1 MAILLS
7 NDMPVADFVAAVSR
21 GNWPEETLLLAFTH
35 ASHRFER
42 FAPDDEFMAATIEGR
57 LFSPA
62 GELRWRRINGSFR
75 AVYLGEGPSPLQLED
90 TSSHLEGLR
99 PEQGEFILWGVRSDL
114 ENEWLEQQVPQ
125 RFSYPLDGEE
135 YPCGRA
141 AVVVENWVDG
151 AGFSR
156 FSRYHRIKE
165 ISGESHATK

>member
-7 NDMPVADFVAAVSR
+7 DDMPIEFFVDAVSK
-21 GNWPEETLLLAFTH
+21 GNWPEGTLLLAFTH
-35 ASHRFER
+35 SAHRFER
-42 FAPDDEFMAATIEGR
+42 FLPDDVFMAATVEGR

-62 GELRWRRINGSFR
+62 GELRWRRINGRFR

-90 TSSHLEGLR
+90 TSSHLEGLI

-125 RFSYPLDGEE
+125 RFSYPLDSEV
-135 YPCGRA
+135 YPCGRV
-141 AVVVENWVDG
+141 AVVVENWVDE

-156 FSRYHRIKE
+156 FSRYHSIKE
-165 ISGESHATK
+165 RTGESHAAK

>member
-1 MAILLS
+1 MAVLLS
-7 NDMPVADFVAAVSR
+7 NDMSVERFVSAVSQAA
-21 GNWPEETLLLAFTH
+21 WPDGTLLLAFSHST
-35 ASHRFER
+35 HRFEW
-42 FAPDDEFMAATIEGR
+42 FTPDDAFLAETVEGR

-75 AVYLGEGPSPLQLED
+75 VVYLGEGHSPLQLED
-90 TSSHLEGLR
+90 YSSQLEGLR
-99 PEQGEFILWGVRSDL
+99 PEQGEYILWGERSDL

-141 AVVVENWVDG
+141 AIVVENWVDT

-156 FSRYHRIKE
+156 FSRYYSIKE
-165 ISGESHATK
+165 RTGESHAAK

>member
-7 NDMPVADFVAAVSR
+7 KDMQINDFVAAVSKAH
-21 GNWPEETLLLAFTH
+21 WPEGTLLLAFTH

-42 FAPDDEFMAATIEGR
+42 FAHDDKFLAATLEGR

-62 GELRWRRINGSFR
+62 GELRWRRINDSFR
-75 AVYLGEGPSPLQLED
+75 VVYLGAEPSPLPLEND
-90 TSSHLEGLR
+90 SPQLEGL
-99 PEQGEFILWGVRSDL
+99 ESAYGEFILWGERSDL

-125 RFSYPLDGEE
+125 RFSYPLDGKE

-141 AVVVENWVDG
+141 AIVVENWIDT

-156 FSRYHRIKE
+156 FSRYHSLKE
-165 ISGESHATK
+165 RTGESHAAK